1 MAEDGN
7 GEYEN
12 QASISVQKRRASK
25 EANHAWAS
33 LKRRK
38 ARRGN
43 PEAAA
48 AALKRWSVSEAS
60 SSNSRRTFATIV
72 ESAAKELESFAVH
85 MPNVSDSSGTYQ
97 KHLTHICLGI
107 SGRHSVGHL
116 YARTVTFG
124 MYVYVI

>member
-12 QASISVQKRRASK
+12 QASTSVQKWRTSK

-48 AALKRWSVSEAS
+48 LKRYSRSAIEAS
-60 SSNSRRTFATIV
+60 SSKSRRTYATIA
-72 ESAAKELESFAVH
+72 ESAAKELESLAVH
-85 MPNVSDSSGTYQ
+85 MPNVWFLEEPFSQLKPFPSSATPS
-97 KHLTHICLGI
+97 KL
-107 SGRHSVGHL
+107 
-116 YARTVTFG
+116 
-124 MYVYVI
+124 